1 MWKLNYGNYYIVNIA
16 KNTFKISWLLRNLGA
31 SNGREYY
38 LAMCTYAIGNASWK
52 NGFDDD
58 AGATSAD
65 DAESKTA
72 AIVDE
77 IYHFNLSPFRIQLR
91 TKKDFKVPPFVMKL

>member
-1 MWKLNYGNYYIVNIA
+1 M
-16 KNTFKISWLLRNLGA
+16 KI
-31 SNGREYY
+31 
-38 LAMCTYAIGNASWK
+38 LAFRFAYAVGNASWK
-52 NGFDDD
+52 NSFDDD
-58 AGATSAD
+58 AGATAAD

-91 TKKDFKVPPFVMKL
+91 TKRSQKRLKIPSFFITKLQ